1 MLRQFSDIL
10 LLCLLSIARPRS
22 EEDILKIWR
31 VRWKGRHLFFLLFD
45 FKQRNHKEH
54 PSIILKWLANCRV
67 WLYRYVNVR
76 CTFKQNGTTR
86 VRIRTPQFGE
96 SIRIRPGRYDKTPF
110 LPLVYLVL
118 EKSNK
123 LSEYWVEI
131 ERRRRA
137 SFELISQNHVLTF
150 FPPHAQLCYTILIVC

>member
-1 MLRQFSDIL
+1 MLIIHCTPPLGRRHSQNLASALEGTPFIFS
-10 LLCLLSIARPRS
+10 SIWFQTKKS
-22 EEDILKIWR
+22 
-31 VRWKGRHLFFLLFD
+31 
-45 FKQRNHKEH
+45 QRA
-54 PSIILKWLANCRV
+54 PSIILKCFANCRV

-110 LPLVYLVL
+110 LTLVYLVL

-123 LSEYWVEI
+123 LSAYWVEI